1 MPPLDASIILQGQQ
15 PNLLGTLQNVQNYKN
30 SQIENQLLQLRQKSE
45 QGTLTGRAN
54 YGRAIQQNTGPDG
67 DVNWHNSLVSMS
79 QDPANALYMSDAANQ
94 NLAQQS
100 ATQGV
105 RSATAGA
112 SQAELANAAAH
123 LQTGIQLF
131 SGLEGKKG
139 IATASDVDDTLA
151 TGIRSG
157 MFNTPESFSQMMAE
171 RDKVHDMIGALPKGP
186 DGQPDP
192 QAVDKIVRTEAGN
205 YRQHMQDIAQ
215 HPLLVNTGRQQLPY
229 TASATG
235 GLQPQAG
242 APPIVN
248 ELSPEAQVSRV
259 PTVNPDTGEAGTV
272 PQSALST
279 PTGQPRGGN
288 GFLPTNMAPGSAET
302 LQANAGRVQQIQ
314 SEGLAAA
321 RRIAAAQA
329 VRSEIGS
336 VPATAFGPTSKI
348 TSTVGKLAAAF
359 GVSPPAAVNGQ
370 ASLDALHK
378 SLAMITA
385 AQAQTY
391 GAGTDASRAMVK
403 EATPSTDNSR
413 EGLLRNLAQV
423 QGNDQWAIARN
434 RAWQS
439 AVSSGHLRP
448 SDEPKFEAAFNKEMS
463 PLVFQA
469 HYMDQEGQQQIWK
482 TLSGSKQKDG
492 SYTGE
497 KGDFLRGM
505 QRAEK
510 FGWFGGQ

>member
-45 QGTLTGRAN
+45 QGTLTGRTN

-79 QDPANALYMSDAANQ
+79 KDPENAFYMSDAANQ
-94 NLAQQS
+94 NLGQQKE
-100 ATQGV
+100 TQGV

-112 SQAELANAAAH
+112 SQAELENARAH

-242 APPIVN
+242 APPITN
-248 ELSPEAQVSRV
+248 QLSP
-259 PTVNPDTGEAGTV
+259 GEATAPTTLGVTSQGAPITGTRQQFIKAAQGGQGIV
-272 PQSALST
+272 
-279 PTGQPRGGN
+279 TGQG
-288 GFLPTNMAPGSAET
+288 PGQAAAAGVQGQTSAARASDLITQAQGVPSRKALLET
-302 LQANAGRVQQIQ
+302 LENKLNNFSPGPQADLAKVAGQ
-314 SEGLAAA
+314 LAQEYHLPFSDALA
-321 RRIAAAQA
+321 K
-329 VRSEIGS
+329 G
-336 VPATAFGPTSKI
+336 TASQEEYA
-348 TSTVGKLAAAF
+348 KLATQLAQQQF
-359 GVSPPAAVNGQ
+359 
-370 ASLDALHK
+370 ASLGG
-378 SLAMITA
+378 T
-385 AQAQTY
+385 
-391 GAGTDASRAMVK
+391 GTDAKLASAVHTSPSEFLSKEGNKGIISILKGNEDALGVK
-403 EATPSTDNSR
+403 AQMWQKWSQTHPAETYDTFTNAFNQRFDPRVFQSVYQSPQ
-413 EGLLRNLAQV
+413 EIAAQV
-423 QGNDQWAIARN
+423 KAMTPAER
-434 RAWQS
+434 
-439 AVSSGHLRP
+439 
-448 SDEPKFEAAFNKEMS
+448 AAFQKNYNYS
-463 PLVFQA
+463 VQA
-469 HYMDQEGQQQIWK
+469 
-482 TLSGSKQKDG
+482 
-492 SYTGE
+492 
-497 KGDFLRGM
+497 
-505 QRAEK
+505 
-510 FGWFGGQ
+510 GWIPAPK